1 VLLLNRVFV
10 FLLSRKLLYIY
21 IFQRDSSLNDKQIF
35 NVNFS
40 KKVAKTAK
48 EKRVDISIKRE
59 NLFDFVG
66 EIEKANGKSG

>member
-1 VLLLNRVFV
+1 MSKIKKAILTGG
-10 FLLSRKLLYIY
+10 
-21 IFQRDSSLNDKQIF
+21 DDKQIF

-59 NLFDFVG
+59 KLFDFVG